1 MSRDGIRVGRPGRPR
16 SSSGAALR
24 APQLYE
30 RIADQLVEEFREGV
44 YGAGDRLPP
53 ERQLARSLEVSRSS
67 VREAIGALQL
77 EGLVET
83 RRGAGTFV
91 AGDVEERLRSRFLG
105 SGEEMGVADASPFA
119 VLQAREEIE
128 PGIVRIAATRG
139 QRSERIEQLL
149 EEMEGATDP
158 TNPVQRATWSQ
169 ADRMFHRELAVLTGN
184 PVLVSL
190 AEQIA
195 ELMDQPLWHRLRDDM
210 ISVPGRTAL
219 QLAEHRV
226 IYQNVIEGD
235 AEVAV
240 AQIVQH
246 VKRIRRQMS
255 D

>member
-1 MSRDGIRVGRPGRPR
+1 V
-16 SSSGAALR
+16 ALR

-30 RIADQLVEEFREGV
+30 RIAEQLVEEFREGA

-53 ERQLARSLEVSRSS
+53 ERELARILDVSRSS

-91 AGDVEERLRSRFLG
+91 AADVEERLRSRFVS
-105 SGEEMGVADASPFA
+105 SGGDVQVADASPFA

-149 EEMEGATDP
+149 EEMETATDP
-158 TNPVQRATWSQ
+158 TDPVQRATWSQ

-184 PVLVSL
+184 AVLVSL
-190 AEQIA
+190 ADQIA
-195 ELMDQPLWHRLRDDM
+195 ELMDQPLWRRLRDDM
-210 ISVPGRTAL
+210 VAAPGRTTL

-226 IYQNVIEGD
+226 IYQNVIEGE
-235 AEVAV
+235 AEPAA

-246 VKRIRRQMS
+246 VQRIRRQMS